1 MEEEEEEEENVLAE
15 MEVEVSA
22 AEGAGEGGAEQTCS
36 PAIHRGAVARG
47 AVRSRLLAFTGRSM
61 LAAAVAV

>member
-47 AVRSRLLAFTGRSM
+47 AVRLLAFTGRSM